1 MKIKAIVL
9 GLALSGA
16 LLFSYDFGLHP
27 YTDNNGIKQYQFGI
41 GTIEDKLSY
50 IDELD
55 IENFNFSNTKNGRD
69 LFKMLITN
77 TDNDTTLLN
86 KVLQDEADA
95 HITQKEVSALQLEMM
110 RLKKEI
116 EKLKRQLN
124 KLNISNKKAPS

>member
-1 MKIKAIVL
+1 M
-9 GLALSGA
+9 AL
-16 LLFSYDFGLHP
+16 
-27 YTDNNGIKQYQFGI
+27 
-41 GTIEDKLSY
+41 GTIDDKLSY
-50 IDELD
+50 IDALD

-86 KVLQDEADA
+86 KVLQDEADY

-124 KLNISNKKAPS
+124 NAKK